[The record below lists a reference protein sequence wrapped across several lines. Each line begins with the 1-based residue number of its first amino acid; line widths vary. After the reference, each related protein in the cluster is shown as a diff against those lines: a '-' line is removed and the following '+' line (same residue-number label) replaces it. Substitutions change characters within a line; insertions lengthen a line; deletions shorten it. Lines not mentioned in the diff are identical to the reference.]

1 AGLRHR
7 GGDAVEAV
15 EAPGIGDE
23 VGAFFLEHVPDG
35 ALTLLGVPARFGPGD
50 AFVGQPAIQI
60 LQRLEPEPRREE
72 ALAHQPNLVLD
83 LTLLPACR
91 WRAGLRLDEVMAT
104 HLQEA
109 TVVAAI
115 PADEDRVHRRLH
127 VVVDPA
133 RAR

>member
-1 AGLRHR
+1 
-7 GGDAVEAV
+7 
-15 EAPGIGDE
+15 
-23 VGAFFLEHVPDG
+23 
-35 ALTLLGVPARFGPGD
+35 
-50 AFVGQPAIQI
+50 
-60 LQRLEPEPRREE
+60 
-72 ALAHQPNLVLD
+72 LVLD

-104 HLQEA
+104 HLQAA

-133 RAR
+133 RARAAEEGECPVVRVEHHLLTLARIGSNKEHATMTKPHVRHLHRRGHTVENNN